1 MMLAPEVERLC
12 DESVGADDLD
22 RLRRILAEVGRLNEL
37 AARLERCCPAPVKD
51 AGQ

>member
-1 MMLAPEVERLC
+1 MVLASEAECLC
-12 DESVGADDLD
+12 DESAGADDLD
-22 RLRRILAEVGRLNEL
+22 GLRRILAEASRLSDL